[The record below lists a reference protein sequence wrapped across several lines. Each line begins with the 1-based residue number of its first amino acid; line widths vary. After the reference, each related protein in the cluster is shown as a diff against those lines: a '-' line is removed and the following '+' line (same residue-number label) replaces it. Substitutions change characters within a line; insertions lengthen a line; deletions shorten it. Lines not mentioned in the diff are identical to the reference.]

1 MRARILGLILTLT
14 FGCDDPGGFGSGT
27 FTDAG
32 PDAFSPPTGDAGPG
46 TGGAEVPDMRRPRPD
61 QGPAPD
67 PDAVPAY
74 VSMRLE
80 PVQTL
85 YTREDHPTVV
95 AEVFDRFGEVIAGA
109 PLAWSIAPAPVASV
123 EASGG
128 TGTLTFLQ
136 EGPGAVRACATPDL
150 CGRATFFVD
159 DGPPVLT
166 LTQPTPGQVV
176 MGRAI
181 VTVAGTVT
189 GTSAGDTVQ
198 VFVNDAPVE
207 VGADG
212 AFQVELPAQFGFN
225 RVEVLADDGVQRPP
239 VREVREALYAPRF
252 LVPGASSVEIG
263 DALALRLSQRL
274 LDTDA
279 PASEPDA
286 DGIVHVPDLA
296 ALLETLLARIEPLA
310 LLGDP
315 VLAQGEP
322 LDLTVESV
330 SPGTPEV
337 ALVFTETGLDVFLRL
352 TDLTITTRGQL
363 MLEGVP
369 VSLTGSVLVSAA
381 AYARIAIVAGPGGEP
396 GLRVEAADVALE
408 RVAGRMDDSTAQ
420 AVLDTFGS
428 LLRTVIED
436 YARTTVDD
444 LIRSRV
450 PDFIDLGLGDVL
462 ATFADIP
469 LDVASDGVIPELH
482 LRAGFRL
489 SAPVAVPRGHLTLTL
504 SGTVRQPSPVQ
515 APYPDPGIADETT
528 AQAEADGPP
537 WPAQAG
543 AAVAVRMRAINT
555 LLHELW
561 RQGALRIDATTVI
574 PENLRA
580 LLSGVRIDA
589 RLAPLVVAAPPGAPY
604 LFELQA
610 GEIDLFTQSAR
621 NPAPDLYT
629 LSIRVGLTLVAEA
642 GRLHFDLAPT
652 VDVRAALRQAG
663 GDRPFLPE
671 DALSDLLS
679 NLAVTELRKAIGN
692 GLDIALDELH
702 LGADTLGTLAP
713 SVQDVHIVP
722 TFPERPRVQNGWFV
736 LGATLD
742 TRLR

>member
-1 MRARILGLILTLT
+1 MSVRNLTRLAPCVLLLAL
-14 FGCDDPGGFGSGT
+14 GCDDPGGFGSGT

-85 YTREDHPTVV
+85 YARTDHPTVV
-95 AEVFDRFGEVIAGA
+95 AEVFDRFGEVIANA
-109 PLAWSIAPAPVASV
+109 PLAWSIAPAPLANV

-159 DGPPVLT
+159 DGPPTLT
-166 LTQPTPGQVV
+166 LTAPTPGQVV
-176 MGRAI
+176 MGRPI
-181 VTVAGTVT
+181 VTVAGTAT
-189 GTSAGDTVQ
+189 GEGVQ

-274 LDTDA
+274 LDTDTA
-279 PASEPDA
+279 VSEPDA

-337 ALVFTETGLDVFLRL
+337 ALVFT
-352 TDLTITTRGQL
+352 
-363 MLEGVP
+363 
-369 VSLTGSVLVSAA
+369 
-381 AYARIAIVAGPGGEP
+381 
-396 GLRVEAADVALE
+396 
-408 RVAGRMDDSTAQ
+408 
-420 AVLDTFGS
+420 DT
-428 LLRTVIED
+428 
-436 YARTTVDD
+436 
-444 LIRSRV
+444 
-450 PDFIDLGLGDVL
+450 
-462 ATFADIP
+462 
-469 LDVASDGVIPELH
+469 
-482 LRAGFRL
+482 
-489 SAPVAVPRGHLTLTL
+489 VAVPSTSL
-504 SGTVRQPSPVQ
+504 
-515 APYPDPGIADETT
+515 
-528 AQAEADGPP
+528 
-537 WPAQAG
+537 
-543 AAVAVRMRAINT
+543 
-555 LLHELW
+555 
-561 RQGALRIDATTVI
+561 VI
-574 PENLRA
+574 A
-580 LLSGVRIDA
+580 LLK
-589 RLAPLVVAAPPGAPY
+589 LAAPGA
-604 LFELQA
+604 
-610 GEIDLFTQSAR
+610 S
-621 NPAPDLYT
+621 
-629 LSIRVGLTLVAEA
+629 V
-642 GRLHFDLAPT
+642 
-652 VDVRAALRQAG
+652 
-663 GDRPFLPE
+663 LP
-671 DALSDLLS
+671 
-679 NLAVTELRKAIGN
+679 
-692 GLDIALDELH
+692 
-702 LGADTLGTLAP
+702 
-713 SVQDVHIVP
+713 
-722 TFPERPRVQNGWFV
+722 
-736 LGATLD
+736 
-742 TRLR
+742 